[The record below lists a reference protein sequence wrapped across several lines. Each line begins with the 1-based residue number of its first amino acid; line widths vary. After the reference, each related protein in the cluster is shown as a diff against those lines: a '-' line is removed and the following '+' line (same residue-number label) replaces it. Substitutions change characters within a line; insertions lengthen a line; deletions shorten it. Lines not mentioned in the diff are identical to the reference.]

1 MVNQALVDKKAI
13 KVHLAHQAL
22 TVYQAFLDP
31 LDLRVLQAFQ
41 ERKVLLDYL
50 VQVDNQAYQASQA

>member
-1 MVNQALVDKKAI
+1 MVNQVLVDKKEI

-22 TVYQAFLDP
+22 TVYQVFLDL
-31 LDLRVLQAFQ
+31 LDLRVLQASP
-41 ERKVLLDYL
+41 EKKVSVDYL